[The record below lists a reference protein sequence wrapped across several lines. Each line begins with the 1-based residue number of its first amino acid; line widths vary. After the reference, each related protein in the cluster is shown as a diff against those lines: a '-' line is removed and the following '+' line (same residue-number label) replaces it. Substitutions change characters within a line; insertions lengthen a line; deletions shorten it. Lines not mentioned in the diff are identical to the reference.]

1 MASFNPPIRDWR
13 SRTVWIVGA
22 SSGIGRALA
31 QQLVNA
37 GARVVVTARRE
48 PELRAITPRPWMC
61 LPCDIGDS
69 ASMQTALTA
78 LRDADAF
85 PDVVF
90 WVAGVYYPM
99 DSAALDLHGVQET
112 FRINVLSAYHAQAM
126 LVAHWKERR
135 ESRPAAQSPH
145 WILVSSVAGYRGLP
159 QAAAYGASKAALTY
173 LAETSYLEL
182 QRVGIAVS
190 VVNPGFVATRLTQ
203 KNNFRMP
210 AMITPDEAARQTMAG
225 LAKGSFEI
233 HYPRRFTRW
242 LKLLRL
248 LPYALYFR
256 IMRQAVPRPPHDER

>member
-1 MASFNPPIRDWR
+1 MASLNPPIRDWR

-31 QQLVNA
+31 EQLGSA
-37 GARVVVTARRE
+37 GARVVVSARRE
-48 PELRAITPRPWMC
+48 PDLKTITPTPWMC
-61 LPCDIGDS
+61 LPCDLGEP
-69 ASMQTALTA
+69 ASVETALTI

-126 LVAHWKERR
+126 LVSHWNVHRV
-135 ESRPAAQSPH
+135 SLPAARSPH

-182 QRVGIAVS
+182 RRMGIAVS
-190 VVNPGFVATRLTQ
+190 VVNPGFVETRLTQ

-210 AMITPDEAARQTMAG
+210 AIITPDEAARQTIAG
-225 LAKGSFEI
+225 LANGSFEI
-233 HYPRRFTRW
+233 HYPKRFTRW

-248 LPYALYFR
+248 LPYAVYFR
-256 IMRQAVPRPPHDER
+256 IMRQALPTSRHDEH